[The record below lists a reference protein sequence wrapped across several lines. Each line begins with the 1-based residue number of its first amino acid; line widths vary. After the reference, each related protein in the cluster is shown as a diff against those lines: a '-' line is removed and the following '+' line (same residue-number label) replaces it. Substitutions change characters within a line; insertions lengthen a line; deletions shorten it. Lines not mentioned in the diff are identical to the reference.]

1 MNMKNQLVGLTFI
14 VAILLSCQDKNDIKR
29 EELAAVTNDQVIK
42 DTKTISKSEIKVFDD
57 FIYEI
62 GSRFSSIKKSE
73 VENAKTMNAFFS
85 EEELQK
91 METITSLKI
100 IRVIDDKLSEI
111 REVGTTKDL
120 TKAQLNLLKYFE
132 YDANFVVRADFKQR
146 NEITG
151 ELEDNYASPHLTMVP
166 EKQATFVDGKD
177 ALKAFLKM
185 STEKVRKDADP
196 EKFQAA
202 KLYFTVSKDGT
213 IKNVHLDRS
222 CGYPKIDEKMKELI
236 SQVPGTWLPAENE
249 KGEKVD
255 QELVVSFGLLGC

>member
-1 MNMKNQLVGLTFI
+1 MKNQLVGLSFI
-14 VAILLSCQDKNDIKR
+14 VVILLSCQNKNDIKK
-29 EELAAVTNDQVIK
+29 EELAIITNDQVTNN
-42 DTKTISKSEIKVFDD
+42 TKTINKSKTKVFDD

-62 GSRFSSIKKSE
+62 GPRFSSIKKSE
-73 VENAKTMNAFFS
+73 VENAKTINAFFS

-91 METITSLKI
+91 METITSIKI
-100 IRVIDDKLSEI
+100 IRVIDDKQSEI

-120 TKAQLNLLKYFE
+120 TKAQLNLLKNFE
-132 YDANFVVRADFKQR
+132 YDANFVVRADFKQL

-151 ELEDNYASPHLTMVP
+151 ELENNYASPHLTIVP
-166 EKQATFVDGKD
+166 EKEATFVDGKD

-185 STEKVRKDADP
+185 STEEVRKDADP

-213 IKNVHLDRS
+213 IKNVYLDRS
-222 CGYPKIDEKMKELI
+222 CGYPKIDKKMIELI
-236 SQVPGTWLPAENE
+236 TQVPGTWLPAENA
-249 KGEKVD
+249 KGEQVN

>member
-1 MNMKNQLVGLTFI
+1 MKKNFQIVGFSLI
-14 VAILLSCQDKNDIKR
+14 VAILLSCNDNTDLKNQGLAIAGNEDISSEAKTSDKPKF
-29 EELAAVTNDQVIK
+29 
-42 DTKTISKSEIKVFDD
+42 KVFDD

-62 GSRFSSIKKSE
+62 GPRFSSIKKSE

-85 EEELQK
+85 EEELK
-91 METITSLKI
+91 KIETSNSLKI

-120 TKAQLNLLKYFE
+120 TKAQLNLLKNFE
-132 YDANFVVRADFKQR
+132 YDTNFVVRADFKQR

-177 ALKAFLKM
+177 ALKAFFKM
-185 STEKVRKDADP
+185 STEEVRKDADP

-222 CGYPKIDEKMKELI
+222 CGYPEIDEKMKELI

-249 KGEKVD
+249 KGEKVN